1 MICSVICFVKLY
13 PILHAQNLS
22 ITNTYS
28 ALHLLVMVR
37 QRRWLA
43 RLVKYVHNLA
53 RLGVYLMNIS
63 GDDGIVQNGS
73 ESSLVS
79 EVKEKQ
85 DSDPI
90 LLQLKGPGD
99 RRWDLGTVG
108 GTTVYGPGSGLD
120 PIFNL
125 SEASRRLIGWTLGPS
140 TIHRS
145 IRRLV
150 FSLCIGPLNY
160 VV

>member
-1 MICSVICFVKLY
+1 MGIPHHL
-13 PILHAQNLS
+13 ILW
-22 ITNTYS
+22 
-28 ALHLLVMVR
+28 VR

-90 LLQLKGPGD
+90 LLQLKGAVHQQRVEVFFQGGD
-99 RRWDLGTVG
+99 GVLRYQSRLSVPKAPLKCNVICGKSFG
-108 GTTVYGPGSGLD
+108 GMT
-120 PIFNL
+120 
-125 SEASRRLIGWTLGPS
+125 
-140 TIHRS
+140 
-145 IRRLV
+145 
-150 FSLCIGPLNY
+150 
-160 VV
+160 